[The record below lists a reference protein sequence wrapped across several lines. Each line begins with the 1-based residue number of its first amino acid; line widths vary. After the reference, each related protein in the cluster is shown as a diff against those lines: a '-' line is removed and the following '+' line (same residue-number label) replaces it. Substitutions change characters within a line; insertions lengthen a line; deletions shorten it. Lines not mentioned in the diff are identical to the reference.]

1 MDLQLSPEQEM
12 LDDAVRSLFA
22 DHAGA
27 ARFREVGD
35 GIDSDLVAR
44 LKSGGFLDVGYE
56 AGPIEAILV
65 AERAAQFVTCA
76 PIVARVLVAPLA
88 GAGDLPDLVG
98 LVAAPNAL
106 VRWAGLCD
114 AYLVLDGDVARVASR
129 DDVEVEPVRS
139 RAGYPMGRVRV
150 LRGESLGAGSAAALR
165 RAWQVGIAAE
175 VGAMAQAA
183 IELTA
188 RHVTDRHQFGRP
200 IGSFQ
205 AVQHRLAKSYS
216 NSQATKWLARR
227 GAWHHTDEFLTA
239 SAATFAAITARD
251 AYDDCHQVTGGIGV
265 TTEYG
270 LVAWTMRLMAL
281 HTELGGRRAHA
292 RHVTQ
297 ARRAL
302 GQQKESN

>member
-65 AERAAQFVTCA
+65 AERAAQFVACA
-76 PIVARVLVAPLA
+76 PIVARVLVTPLA
-88 GAGDLPDLVG
+88 GARDLPDLVG

-114 AYLVLDGDVARVASR
+114 AYLVLDGDVARVALR

-150 LRGESLGAGSAAALR
+150 LRGESLGAGSADALR

-216 NSQATKWLARR
+216 NSQATRWLARR

-297 ARRAL
+297 ARRAQ